1 MFKKEYDTQSILFSM
16 GSQRSQLLEKR

>member
-1 MFKKEYDTQSILFSM
+1 MFKKEHDTQSILFSM